1 MNGPTL
7 KVAIIGA
14 GVMGQQHARSWT
26 HVPYATVTT
35 ICDFNLDAATK
46 LATEFHAVATTS
58 IDSVLASDVDVVSV
72 CIPTCFHT
80 DTAVKVLESGK
91 HLLLEKPMALTVE
104 DCHTIEAAAEASG
117 KLLTIGQVVRFFPEY
132 ENAKRAVDAGAVGKP
147 AVVRCRR
154 GGIFPL
160 WGTWFHDVN
169 KSGGAIFD
177 VGIHEIDWLLWLFGP
192 VERVYARSLTDSL
205 GEDSKQDFAL
215 VTLRHKS
222 GVISHMEA
230 CWADPVVSYNAF
242 EIAGDGGL
250 LTHDS
255 RNNAT
260 LFISTAEKQEAM
272 SPLADADEPY
282 NKQIAAFAKS
292 IVEGTPLAVT
302 GADGRAAI
310 AVAAAALESSRT
322 RKVVTL

>member
-1 MNGPTL
+1 MQRRDLDP
-7 KVAIIGA
+7 VRP
-14 GVMGQQHARSWT
+14 QHAQDRIDL
-26 HVPYATVTT
+26 V
-35 ICDFNLDAATK
+35 CDK
-46 LATEFHAVATTS
+46 
-58 IDSVLASDVDVVSV
+58 
-72 CIPTCFHT
+72 
-80 DTAVKVLESGK
+80 
-91 HLLLEKPMALTVE
+91 
-104 DCHTIEAAAEASG
+104 
-117 KLLTIGQVVRFFPEY
+117 Y
-132 ENAKRAVDAGAVGKP
+132 
-147 AVVRCRR
+147 
-154 GGIFPL
+154 
-160 WGTWFHDVN
+160 
-169 KSGGAIFD
+169 
-177 VGIHEIDWLLWLFGP
+177 
-192 VERVYARSLTDSL
+192 
-205 GEDSKQDFAL
+205 
-215 VTLRHKS
+215 
-222 GVISHMEA
+222 
-230 CWADPVVSYNAF
+230 